1 MLARTE
7 SVAFVGIDAVV
18 IEVQVHV
25 PNSGL
30 PSFSIV
36 GLPARSVREAEQRTR
51 SAILESNEQ
60 WPSGRTVANL
70 APSGIRKEGTHYD
83 LALALGMLAACE
95 KPSLDPA
102 LLQGWLMMGELGL
115 DGGVRSVRG
124 VLAAA
129 VACKQANKR
138 GLICPVA
145 NAREASV
152 VDGIQVIP
160 VAGLREAIRFL
171 KGDWLPAP
179 LGDPP
184 DDEAAAP
191 EDMREVRG
199 HPTAKRALEIAAAGG
214 HNILMSGSPGSG
226 KTMLARRMPGILP
239 EMTLDE
245 SFEVTRVH
253 SVAGTLEEGRGLIT
267 ERPFRSP
274 HHHVSLA
281 GLIGGG
287 TGIARPGEVS
297 LAHHGVLFLD
307 ELPLYASSVLESLR
321 APVEDGLVRIAR
333 SGGVITYPCRFSL
346 VAAMNPCPCG
356 YLGDSAKACS
366 CSDMRREQYAA
377 RLSGPLIDRF
387 DIHVAMARATKKE
400 LLGAPEGERSEAIRE
415 RVTVAR
421 MRQSH
426 RYSSALMSNA
436 SAPKALLEE
445 TLDVAP
451 SARPL
456 LGVAIDSLALTG
468 RGLDRVLRVARTIAD
483 LAAKEQVEEAHIEE
497 ALMFRASAPQA
508 AVA

>member
-1 MLARTE
+1 LLARTA

-18 IEVQVHV
+18 VEVQVHV
-25 PNSGL
+25 PGSGL

-51 SAILESNEQ
+51 SAIASSGHA
-60 WPSGRTVANL
+60 WPAGRKVANL
-70 APSGIRKEGTHYD
+70 APSGIRKDGTHYD
-83 LALALGMLAACE
+83 LALALGILAAPE
-95 KPSLDPA
+95 KPVLDPA
-102 LLQGWLMMGELGL
+102 LLDGWLMMGELGL
-115 DGGVRSVRG
+115 DGGVRSARG

-129 VACKQANKR
+129 LACKNSGMR
-138 GLICPVA
+138 GLLCPRS
-145 NAREASV
+145 NAREAMV
-152 VDGIQVIP
+152 VKGIDVIP
-160 VAGLREAIRFL
+160 VSELSEAIRFL
-171 KGDWLPAP
+171 QGNWLPAP
-179 LGDPP
+179 MPALA
-184 DDEAAAP
+184 DEAPTRP
-191 EDMREVRG
+191 EDMSEVRG
-199 HPTAKRALEIAAAGG
+199 HPTAKRAMEIAAAGG
-214 HNILMSGSPGSG
+214 HNLLMGGPPGSG

-239 EMTLDE
+239 AMNLDE
-245 SFEVTRVH
+245 SFEVTQVH
-253 SVAGTLEEGRGLIT
+253 SVAGVLPDGRGLIT

-281 GLIGGG
+281 GLVGGG

-321 APVEDGLVRIAR
+321 APVEDGVVRIAR

-400 LLGAPEGERSEAIRE
+400 LLGAPEGESSEAIRE
-415 RVTVAR
+415 RVAHAR
-421 MRQSH
+421 VRQSE
-426 RYSSALMSNA
+426 RYSSPLLSNA
-436 SAPKALLEE
+436 SAPKAVLEE
-445 TLDVAP
+445 TLSVAP

-456 LGVAIDSLALTG
+456 LGMAIDSLALTG
-468 RGLDRVLRVARTIAD
+468 RGLDRVLRVGRTIAD
-483 LAAKEQVEEAHIEE
+483 LARSDEVEEAHIEE